1 MKLTISIRPPVP
13 PLNMLSQ
20 LLTVASLVSSAL
32 LVRAS
37 PAPANGD
44 FSHLT
49 RSTNLAQVITSC
61 TVANTAALTFDDGPE
76 EYIYNISRQL
86 IAAGAKGTF
95 FWNGNNYGCI
105 YDEVNVKRV
114 QYAYGKGHM
123 VASHTW
129 DHADLTTLDSDGI
142 NNELFLVEQAFQRL
156 LGVTPAFL
164 RPPYGNYNDLVRQ
177 IAAQRGQQL
186 VTWDFDSGDSTGSTA
201 AQSNAA
207 YDALVKQHPKTI
219 LALNHEVYETT
230 AYTVVPHAIKT
241 LQAAGYN
248 LVTVAECLGMQ
259 PYQGVGEPQSG
270 SWTC

>member
-1 MKLTISIRPPVP
+1 
-13 PLNMLSQ
+13 MLSQ
-20 LLTVASLVSSAL
+20 LLTVVGLLLSAL

-37 PAPANGD
+37 PAPADGD

-49 RSTNLAQVITSC
+49 RSTPLAKVITTC

-86 IAAGAKGTF
+86 IAANAKGTF

-129 DHADLTTLDSDGI
+129 DHADLTTLTEAQID
-142 NNELFLVEQAFQRL
+142 NELFLVEQAFERL
-156 LGVTPAFL
+156 LGVKPAFL
-164 RPPYGNYNDLVRQ
+164 RPPYGNYNNLARQ
-177 IAAQRGQQL
+177 VAAQRGQTMI
-186 VTWDFDSGDSTGSTA
+186 TWDFDSGDSTGSTA

-207 YDALVKQHPKTI
+207 YDALAKQHPKTI
-219 LALNHEVYETT
+219 LALNHEVYKTT
-230 AYTVVPHAIKT
+230 AYTVVPHAIRT

-259 PYQGVGEPQSG
+259 PYQSVGNPQSG
-270 SWTC
+270 FWTC